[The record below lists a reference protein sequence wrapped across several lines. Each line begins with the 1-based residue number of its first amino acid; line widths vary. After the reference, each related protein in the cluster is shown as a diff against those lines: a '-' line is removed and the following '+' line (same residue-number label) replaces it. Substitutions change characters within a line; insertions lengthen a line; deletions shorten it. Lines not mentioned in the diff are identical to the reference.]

1 MNETQ
6 MINMRY
12 PKELLKKIDAFK
24 EKKGFTTR
32 TQTIVYLI
40 QVGLRKG

>member
-1 MNETQ
+1 MNTTQ

-12 PKELLKKIDAFK
+12 PKELLKRIDQYQ
-24 EKKGFTTR
+24 EEMGFMTR

-40 QVGLRKG
+40 QKGLEDK